1 MPGNPGSFEGDTLY
15 NRRLIEILRNYEKVN
30 DFHEPTN
37 MLVGGTRQRK
47 MILSGDVSY
56 DAESNFGTSGKATG
70 GTVGGRAKIKKRGV
84 AKALRTFGRAV
95 KPLGKNLKPIKQA
108 MGKKL
113 IQQIDGFDGRV
124 AQDIDP
130 QEQVGEMYEVP
141 EAEVDYTYG
150 LPKLP
155 GGRAY
160 NQKKKGLAKLIRTV
174 GMAVK
179 PLNKNLKPIKQALA
193 NRMVE
198 EIEAS
203 GHPKG
208 SAKAHVAMARLRRL
222 KAAKRAPMT
231 MEQAMEEMDSGKST
245 LKKRKSKVGG
255 AKPNQ
260 REEQWFQK

>member
-47 MILSGDVSY
+47 MILSGDTSY
-56 DAESNFGTSGKATG
+56 DNEANFGTSGKSTG
-70 GTVGGRAKIKKRGV
+70 GTVGGRANKTKKRGV

-108 MGKKL
+108 LGNRVV
-113 IQQIDGFDGRV
+113 QEIDGFDGRV

-160 NQKKKGLAKLIRTV
+160 NTKKKGLAKFIRTV
-174 GMAVK
+174 GMAAK
-179 PLNKNLKPIKQALA
+179 PLNKNLKPLKEAMMKKA
-193 NRMVE
+193 VE
-198 EIEAS
+198 VIET
-203 GHPKG
+203 G
-208 SAKAHVAMARLRRL
+208 
-222 KAAKRAPMT
+222 
-231 MEQAMEEMDSGKST
+231 GK
-245 LKKRKSKVGG
+245 KKSKSKVGG
-255 AKPNQ
+255 AKSKSA
-260 REEQWFQK
+260 RGAIVSKVMKEQGLGLGAASKYVKDNGLY

>member
-1 MPGNPGSFEGDTLY
+1 M
-15 NRRLIEILRNYEKVN
+15 
-30 DFHEPTN
+30 
-37 MLVGGTRQRK
+37 
-47 MILSGDVSY
+47 
-56 DAESNFGTSGKATG
+56 
-70 GTVGGRAKIKKRGV
+70 
-84 AKALRTFGRAV
+84 
-95 KPLGKNLKPIKQA
+95 
-108 MGKKL
+108 
-113 IQQIDGFDGRV
+113 
-124 AQDIDP
+124 
-130 QEQVGEMYEVP
+130 P

-160 NQKKKGLAKLIRTV
+160 NQKKRGLSKFIRTV

-179 PLNKNLKPIKQALA
+179 PLNKNLKPIKEALA

-231 MEQAMEEMDSGKST
+231 MEQAMAEMDSGESVARPT
-245 LKKRKSKVGG
+245 PKKRGRPRKIVGEG
-255 AKPNQ
+255 YAHHTMLKPKKINGK
-260 REEQWFQK
+260 RPSIRNMIVKRVMAEQGLSLIEASSYVKKHNLYVKDKKNLHPK